1 MISFNVIYI
10 HIYKIYKAKTYLSYI
25 YIYNPSWPS
34 WLPFVFPLW
43 LVKKKVA
50 TGLSSSQVP
59 KSRCGDANE
68 NRDSLRKNRVWRS
81 DDPLYTIYV
90 YNYAHVYIYI
100 IYIILYSDIQGCTSC
115 FFGDCEIIHWE
126 SHHEPV
132 SGWTVR
138 WNSVLLMTRRR
149 LNQGKVG
156 TVTQLQR
163 SS

>member
-59 KSRCGDANE
+59 SHNVGMPTKIETHCAKIGFE
-68 NRDSLRKNRVWRS
+68 EVMIHCI
-81 DDPLYTIYV
+81 LYMYIII
-90 YNYAHVYIYI
+90 HMYIY
-100 IYIILYSDIQGCTSC
+100 IYIILYSDIQGCTNC
-115 FFGDCEIIHWE
+115 CFGDCEIIHWE